1 MFYFPIYWEESSSQV
16 TNSYFSEGL
25 VETTNHIYNIYIY
38 YYIWYHIPSRISLIY
53 HWYIHE
59 NHVILR
65 GSLSVWSLRSPWRRQ
80 RKRWRRPGVVWRP
93 QVIKR
98 GYGKSTTSPINGK
111 IMGKSREIPELNREF
126 VRWENLRVIL
136 GHGDFLSHDDWR
148 VNSSVLWSKIC
159 VNLPLLVGR
168 DSFAGC
174 VYTVNSWMR
183 LTHNAGC
190 LQFIFMRIYI
200 PIISYTN
207 CNESVMMVGWPY
219 SIYIYNVLTMTHM

>member
-1 MFYFPIYWEESSSQV
+1 MGFPWDFWSDFMGISWESMR
-16 TNSYFSEGL
+16 NSMGF
-25 VETTNHIYNIYIY
+25 
-38 YYIWYHIPSRISLIY
+38 LIG
-53 HWYIHE
+53 E
-59 NHVILR
+59 
-65 GSLSVWSLRSPWRRQ
+65 
-80 RKRWRRPGVVWRP
+80 
-93 QVIKR
+93 
-98 GYGKSTTSPINGK
+98 
-111 IMGKSREIPELNREF
+111 IMGCTLSNCPTRGTGGFF

-174 VYTVNSWMR
+174 VYMVNSWMR
-183 LTHNAGC
+183 LTQNAGC
-190 LQFIFMRIYI
+190 HQFIFMRIYI

-219 SIYIYNVLTMTHM
+219 PIYIYIQCFDHDTHVMN

>member
-1 MFYFPIYWEESSSQV
+1 MTP
-16 TNSYFSEGL
+16 T
-25 VETTNHIYNIYIY
+25 
-38 YYIWYHIPSRISLIY
+38 
-53 HWYIHE
+53 
-59 NHVILR
+59 R
-65 GSLSVWSLRSPWRRQ
+65 GSMKASGDQTWLWEIY
-80 RKRWRRPGVVWRP
+80 K
-93 QVIKR
+93 
-98 GYGKSTTSPINGK
+98 SPINGK
-111 IMGKSREIPELNREF
+111 IIGKSREIPELNGQF

-174 VYTVNSWMR
+174 VYMVNSWMR
-183 LTHNAGC
+183 LTQNAGC
-190 LQFIFMRIYI
+190 HQFIFMRIYI

-219 SIYIYNVLTMTHM
+219 PIYIYNVLTMTHM